1 MAWSEWR
8 APRTARQ
15 IEQQEIV
22 MKGTGTAWR
31 SKQPVRSIST
41 SFGTFEREESNAVV
55 FEDFGFS
62 PGIVAGIELKLV
74 TTRQARIQDK
84 TVQLEF
90 DGEPISENRADLSA
104 GDAHVYG
111 SDHDRWGITSDRVIP
126 IESPLF
132 GVMIDLQPHT
142 SIPCADLV
150 YIRSV
155 LLRVYYPIQSG

>member
-8 APRTARQ
+8 APKTATQ

-31 SKQPVRSIST
+31 SRQPVRSIST
-41 SFGTFEREESNAVV
+41 SFGTFVREEPNAVL

-62 PGIVAGIELKLV
+62 PGQVAGIELKLV

-84 TVQLEF
+84 TIQLEVA
-90 DGEPISENRADLSA
+90 GEPISENRADLSA
-104 GDAHVYG
+104 ADTHIYGGDT
-111 SDHDRWGITSDRVIP
+111 DRWGIRDSQTIP
-126 IESPLF
+126 VESALF
-132 GVMIDLQPHT
+132 GVIIDLQPHT

-155 LLRVYYPIQSG
+155 LLRVYYSSQSV